1 LVNSLYF
8 HFLSFLLSSLFSPIF
23 ILYEKYRLLKEE
35 RNRKKTRQRC
45 NQGFLYLDSSSLPLL
60 SIYLHLHWRIQ
71 NTNNLPCFFTPQFR
85 PPRFHSLHFCQT
97 VSVTDSIIELN
108 PPNPSQSPNRKNH
121 STPIKCRV
129 LPRAA

>member
-1 LVNSLYF
+1 MNLMYN
-8 HFLSFLLSSLFSPIF
+8 
-23 ILYEKYRLLKEE
+23 KKE

-45 NQGFLYLDSSSLPLL
+45 NQGFLFLDSSSLKLL

-71 NTNNLPCFFTPQFR
+71 NTNNPPCFFTPQF
-85 PPRFHSLHFCQT
+85 PPSLFHSLHFSPT
-97 VSVTDSIIELN
+97 VSVTVPIIEAN
-108 PPNPSQSPNRKNH
+108 PPNPSQSPNTKNH